1 MDNDTKLSKE
11 QIKNLV
17 SEFKNSEKDGKVSTD
32 AFLKKHLN
40 ENQRENI
47 ISALKNPEMLKEI
60 LSSQK
65 AKDIMKALKGEKE
78 NEP

>member
-1 MDNDTKLSKE
+1 MDNDTNLSKE

-17 SEFKNSEKDGKVSTD
+17 SDFKKGENASPEEIM
-32 AFLKKHLN
+32 KKHLS
-40 ENQRENI
+40 ENQRESI
-47 ISALKNPEMLKEI
+47 ISALKDPEMLKQI

-65 AKDIMKALKGEKE
+65 AKDIMKALKGDN

>member
-17 SEFKNSEKDGKVSTD
+17 SDFKSGENVSAD
-32 AFLKKHLN
+32 EFLKKHLN
-40 ENQRENI
+40 EKQRESI
-47 ISALKNPEMLKEI
+47 ISVLKNPEMLRQI

-65 AKDIMKALKGEKE
+65 AKDIMKTLEGENK
-78 NEP
+78 NES

>member
-17 SEFKNSEKDGKVSTD
+17 SDFNSGENVSAD
-32 AFLKKHLN
+32 EFLKKHLN
-40 ENQRENI
+40 EKQRESI
-47 ISALKNPEMLKEI
+47 ISALKNPEMLRQI

-65 AKDIMKALKGEKE
+65 AKDIMKTLEGENK
-78 NEP
+78 NES